1 MSWPSRA
8 KAYLASPL
16 FNPQERAFNLHL
28 SRRLGEY
35 LDVFLPQRDGELL
48 TKLVAEGRSVSACQE
63 LIYAKDTAAIE
74 RCDLLI
80 AVLDGRTVDE
90 GVAFELGYAR
100 ALGKTCL
107 GFKSDDRVLV
117 PTGDNPL
124 LVSACHYRAAT
135 VDVLINQVRSL
146 LIGETVMPNGAGE
159 VTDSDVG
166 TALNV
171 NDPAAH

>member
-1 MSWPSRA
+1 MKRPSCA

-16 FNPQERAFNLHL
+16 FNPQEREFNLHL
-28 SRRLGEY
+28 SHRLEAY
-35 LDVFLPQRDGELL
+35 LEVFLPQRDGELL
-48 TKLVAEGRSVSACQE
+48 TKLVSEGRSVTVCQE

-74 RCDLLI
+74 GCDFLI

-107 GFKSDDRVLV
+107 GFKSDDRVMV

-124 LVSACHYRAAT
+124 LVSACHYRASS
-135 VDVLINQVRSL
+135 VDVLIDQVRCL
-146 LIGETVMPNGAGE
+146 LNRETIVSNDAGE
-159 VTDSDVG
+159 GIVTDAP
-166 TALNV
+166 T
-171 NDPAAH
+171 P